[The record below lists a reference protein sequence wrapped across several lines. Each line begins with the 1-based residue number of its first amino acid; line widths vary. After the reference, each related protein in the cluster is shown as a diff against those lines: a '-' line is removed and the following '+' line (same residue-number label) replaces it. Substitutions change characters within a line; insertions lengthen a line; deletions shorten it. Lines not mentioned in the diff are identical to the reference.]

1 MCRSATMVVYRRAPT
16 CKDPDLPG
24 TPRYTRK
31 IIFMKALFLLVS
43 CFSIHALFAQADFFA
58 ANGKVVDVVSKQA
71 LSGASVFCQ
80 NTTLGTVTNA
90 EGTFSLK
97 LPQGGY
103 DLVVSYTGYE
113 TQTVHINSATAT
125 GLSVEMKAADKT
137 LSEVVI
143 SGSTEVA
150 DGLAKY
156 GKFFTGNFIGTTLNA
171 DLCTI
176 KNPEVLQFYYSKKRN
191 RLKVKAKEDLII
203 LNNALGYTIKYQLD
217 SFSHDYSTD
226 VSTYSGY
233 PFFQEM
239 EGSAEQKE
247 LWKNARA
254 VAYNGSRL
262 HFMRAWY
269 DSTLEE
275 EGFAVE
281 WVDSTRK
288 SITTVPVKNPYD
300 SLHYIAAENNDVEID
315 WPGKLR
321 ILYKNERPSRK
332 FLTQYKQ
339 PASLAYQ
346 ITIMEINDAFII
358 EQNGYFYEQAD
369 IVNTGYWSWEKMADL
384 LPYDYN
390 P

>member
-1 MCRSATMVVYRRAPT
+1 
-16 CKDPDLPG
+16 
-24 TPRYTRK
+24 
-31 IIFMKALFLLVS
+31 MKVLFLLVS

-281 WVDSTRK
+281 WVDSTK
-288 SITTVPVKNPYD
+288 KNMTTVPVKNPYD
-300 SLHYIAAENNDVEID
+300 SLHYTAAENNDVEID

-346 ITIMEINDAFII
+346 ITIMEINDAFVI